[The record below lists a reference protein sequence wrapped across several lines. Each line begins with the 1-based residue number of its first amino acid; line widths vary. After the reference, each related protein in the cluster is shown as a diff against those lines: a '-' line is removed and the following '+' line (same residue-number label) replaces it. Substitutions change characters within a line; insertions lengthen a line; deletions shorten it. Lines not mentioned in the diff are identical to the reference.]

1 MAGSPKDSNAIIH
14 AQSQEIVLIN
24 NALVE
29 RGLSSLS
36 LLEIN
41 DDQVQQLRSKL
52 NDCNFDIRAEALK
65 AISRIGT
72 AIRSSRRYAD
82 AIIVPLLLHNLYDY
96 FGPNLDISYQKQMDL
111 FSHGKHYPPDED
123 YLCLLLSAIESLGG
137 SRQRPY
143 ELIME
148 TLYYGSQKVKIEV
161 LEWLVKINIPYY
173 LEKEISKFLEESIKT
188 LNKNDIFSLSL
199 WYAHARINNKVDECL
214 HYLVAEIILEPCE
227 YELKETAR
235 NYVLSIIDFNEPSDK
250 VLFDMLY
257 SLAESDYNELALEII
272 NNKIIFRDPASFSD
286 EDLEFVYYFI
296 SKKSEEDEEME
307 ELEEEF
313 KKELQRRGL
322 V

>member
-14 AQSQEIVLIN
+14 AKSQEIVLIN
-24 NALVE
+24 NALIE
-29 RGLSSLS
+29 RGLISLS

-52 NDCNFDIRAEALK
+52 DDFNFDIRAEALK
-65 AISRIGT
+65 TISIIGT
-72 AIRSSRRYAD
+72 AIRSSRQYAE
-82 AIIVPLLLHNLYDY
+82 AIIVPLLHNLYHY
-96 FGPNLDISYQKQMDL
+96 FGPNLDISYQRQGEL

-123 YLCLLLSAIESLGG
+123 YLYLLLSAIESLGG

-148 TLYYGSQKVKIEV
+148 SLYYGSQKVKIEL
-161 LEWLVKINIPYY
+161 LEWLVNIDIPYY
-173 LEKEISKFLEESIKT
+173 LEEEISKFLEESIKT

-214 HYLVAEIILEPCE
+214 HYLVEEIILEPCE
-227 YELKETAR
+227 YELKEKAR
-235 NYVLSIIDFNEPSDK
+235 EYVLSIIDFDELSDK

-257 SLAESDYNELALEII
+257 SLAESDYDELALEII
-272 NNKIIFRDPASFSD
+272 NSKIIFINPASFSD
-286 EDLEFVYYFI
+286 ENLEFVYRFI

-307 ELEEEF
+307 ELKEEF

-322 V
+322 M

>member
-111 FSHGKHYPPDED
+111 F
-123 YLCLLLSAIESLGG
+123 L
-137 SRQRPY
+137 
-143 ELIME
+143 M
-148 TLYYGSQKVKIEV
+148 V
-161 LEWLVKINIPYY
+161 NITPQM
-173 LEKEISKFLEESIKT
+173 KT
-188 LNKNDIFSLSL
+188 IFVS
-199 WYAHARINNKVDECL
+199 
-214 HYLVAEIILEPCE
+214 
-227 YELKETAR
+227 
-235 NYVLSIIDFNEPSDK
+235 
-250 VLFDMLY
+250 Y
-257 SLAESDYNELALEII
+257 SPL
-272 NNKIIFRDPASFSD
+272 
-286 EDLEFVYYFI
+286 
-296 SKKSEEDEEME
+296 
-307 ELEEEF
+307 
-313 KKELQRRGL
+313 
-322 V
+322 